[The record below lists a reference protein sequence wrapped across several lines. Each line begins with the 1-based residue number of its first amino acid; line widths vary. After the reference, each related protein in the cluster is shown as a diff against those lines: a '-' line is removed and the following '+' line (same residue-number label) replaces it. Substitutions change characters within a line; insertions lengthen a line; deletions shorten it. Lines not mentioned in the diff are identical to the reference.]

1 MTVFQSHLGRAL
13 ARALIVTLT
22 LAPTLP
28 VWAGDLDVS
37 NPRVRWLPGDLPL
50 AGYFRL
56 DNRGDGARRLTG
68 AASDAFGRVM
78 IHRSIREDGQSRM
91 EHVGE
96 VVVAPGKSVS
106 FAPGGLHLM
115 LMKRRGNIAPG
126 DAVAVELQFDD
137 GERLTVDFRVVG
149 ADAQ

>member
-1 MTVFQSHLGRAL
+1 MTDYRAQPIRAL
-13 ARALIVTLT
+13 ARAITVVLALGLT
-22 LAPTLP
+22 APA
-28 VWAGDLDVS
+28 WAGDLS
-37 NPRVRWLPGDLPL
+37 ISEPRVRWLPGDLPL
-50 AGYFRL
+50 AGYFEL
-56 DNRGDGARRLTG
+56 TNTGNEARRLTG

-78 IHRSIREDGQSRM
+78 IHRSVQADGQSRM

-96 VVVAPGKSVS
+96 VIVAPGKGVS

-115 LMKRRGNIAPG
+115 LMKRQAELGPG
-126 DAVAVELQFDD
+126 DAVPIELRFDD